1 VTQRTLHEE
10 LATVDEA
17 LAALEERRTNIVHR
31 IGACNSLGRDFS
43 KILKFPY
50 RVTVT
55 RSSDGP
61 AGGRTK
67 GSKTEPSD
75 KG

>member
-1 VTQRTLHEE
+1 MTQRTLHEE

-17 LAALEERRTNIVHR
+17 LAALEERRTNIVNR
-31 IGACNSLGRDFS
+31 IGACNSLGRDSS
-43 KILKFPY
+43 KILQFPY

-55 RSSDGP
+55 RSARGP

-67 GSKTEPSD
+67 GSKAKPSD